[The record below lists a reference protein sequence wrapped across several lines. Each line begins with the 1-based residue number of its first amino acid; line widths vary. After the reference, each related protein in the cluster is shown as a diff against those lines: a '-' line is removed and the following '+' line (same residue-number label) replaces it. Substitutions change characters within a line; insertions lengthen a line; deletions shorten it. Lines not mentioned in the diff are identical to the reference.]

1 VIVASFSGLTEENRR
16 TLLLV
21 SKILQNV
28 ATGVE
33 FQKEEYMLPF
43 NPFLKEKFE
52 IMKEFYNKAAVS
64 HTFTLIPVLY

>member
-1 VIVASFSGLTEENRR
+1 MCVGLTEENRR

-28 ATGVE
+28 STGVE

-52 IMKEFYNKAAVS
+52 VMKEFYNKAAVQCILS
-64 HTFTLIPVLY
+64 QFSEFVTLF